1 MYMKKNL
8 RILGIVFV
16 IVSAIIIW
24 GYYDLKKDPSPI
36 YIRGRD
42 TIKEWNDGECEIIG
56 DASLNLLMFHKQEIS
71 RYDNFVK
78 AYKKVDH
85 QIFFIMTQGKIVVD
99 LESDTYKIYDDA
111 ESLYSEHHI
120 VFNDQ
125 DSFVWLS
132 GDE

>member
-1 MYMKKNL
+1 MKKNL

-24 GYYDLKKDPSPI
+24 GYYDLKKDPSPL
-36 YIRGRD
+36 YIPGRD
-42 TIKEWNDGECEIIG
+42 TIKQWNDGECEIIG
-56 DASLNLLMFHKQEIS
+56 DASLNLLRFHKQDIS

-78 AYKKVDH
+78 AYKRVDH

-99 LESDTYKIYDDA
+99 LETDTYKIYDDA

>member
-1 MYMKKNL
+1 MKKNL